1 MVISLAQTGRDAFGT
16 GAIIWLIAAFKTRIL
31 DNMPGTILAH
41 TGRENVKIWGDIL
54 LQQNLTIYTL
64 AGFVSIGF
72 VYCIFT
78 MFTLSFFAWSQT
90 PWYDQMAEEIFHL
103 PPTQTTGLFW
113 IKVFFAFVT
122 IPLVF
127 VLFAGLYQL
136 AKLGLWLVF
145 LV

>member
-1 MVISLAQTGRDAFGT
+1 MLYSGFVVVAGDDERFEWLYHSRKLVGTPLALVPSFG
-16 GAIIWLIAAFKTRIL
+16 LLRPSKL

-64 AGFVSIGF
+64 AGFVGIGF

-90 PWYDQMAEEIFHL
+90 RWYDQMAEEIFHL

-113 IKVFFAFVT
+113 CRAN
-122 IPLVF
+122 
-127 VLFAGLYQL
+127 
-136 AKLGLWLVF
+136 
-145 LV
+145 